1 MTSKGT
7 AVVKRSQLRH
17 ATTVKKLRDVASRS
31 WLQKLPLWRCSH
43 SGVINIYVASLT
55 LFQSWKVPERPER
68 SDSSPW
74 TMTQSS
80 QSAKRA
86 QAKSG
91 NSEECRREKRGMVKE
106 VTCRVKY
113 RNRGVWDALSTIWTT
128 EKVCARI
135 MIANWIIL
143 NSQIPLVWCV
153 WCAIVGKRFLQ
164 LHICGWNLSRHSFE
178 NSIAC
183 AKCYYCPVTNR
194 IVHGDITLLVSVAQQ
209 ISTRLG

>member
-1 MTSKGT
+1 MEGSWK
-7 AVVKRSQLRH
+7 AWKE
-17 ATTVKKLRDVASRS
+17 
-31 WLQKLPLWRCSH
+31 WLQSLNNDPIIPICKKS
-43 SGVINIYVASLT
+43 SGKIWE
-55 LFQSWKVPERPER
+55 FRG
-68 SDSSPW
+68 
-74 TMTQSS
+74 M
-80 QSAKRA
+80 
-86 QAKSG
+86 QAG
-91 NSEECRREKRGMVKE
+91 EKGMVKE
-106 VTCRVKY
+106 VTCWVTY
-113 RNRGVWDALSTIWTT
+113 RNQGVWDALSTIWTT

-194 IVHGDITLLVSVAQQ
+194 IVHGDVTLLVSVAQQ
-209 ISTRLG
+209 ISTRLR